1 MNKFYFTR
9 TSKTESLNTL
19 EQNGPKTSK
28 FTRNFQAN
36 NININFPTLSSL
48 ANLYPLIIF
57 PQEINAGN
65 TVKRLKNFRKCL
77 KFDFNPELCLAF

>member
-28 FTRNFQAN
+28 FTRKLSGQQYKYK
-36 NININFPTLSSL
+36 FPYIKFLGKPLSFNKISTRD
-48 ANLYPLIIF
+48 
-57 PQEINAGN
+57 GN
-65 TVKRLKNFRKCL
+65 TVNRLKNFRKCL
-77 KFDFNPELCLAF
+77 KFDFNPELCLDF